1 MSLAPQQYRP
11 RLLDATVERKLRS
24 FGAIEIAGT
33 KFCGKTWTSLAHSES
48 IAHIDNDSIRQAVE
62 LDVSLALEG
71 ETPHTIDEWQDVP
84 KIWDAVRRRVDESG
98 NAKGQFIL
106 TGSSTVD
113 KTKVSHSGAGRIATL
128 HMRPM
133 SLFENGY
140 SNGSVSL
147 KGLFNG
153 KFHASPVQTSAR
165 TIAKA
170 ICQGGWPAACECDDD
185 LLGDIPAQYLDAL
198 FNVSTVKHGLNR
210 QTARRVAVSLAR
222 NIGKPVTYKTLYL
235 DTFEESDAEKINS
248 SISQQKLEPY
258 ISFLKD
264 QYTIEDQNG
273 WAAPIKSRSRVRTKP
288 KRSFVDPSLPAS
300 LLGMSP
306 ERLLMEMQVFRTLFE
321 ELCVRDVRI
330 YASALQQTPEPSVY
344 YYSDADGL
352 EVDIIVEL
360 TNGQWGAF
368 EVKLSEE
375 KVPQAEK
382 NLLRLKEKVAANPA
396 AHNQEPAFLAVLVG
410 MASFCRQLPS
420 GVYAIPITSLGA

>member
-1 MSLAPQQYRP
+1 MSLTPKKYRP

-24 FGAIEIAGT
+24 FGAIEVAGT

-48 IAHIDNDSIRQAVE
+48 IVHIDDDAIRQAVE

-71 ETPHTIDEWQDVP
+71 KTPHTIDKWQDIP
-84 KIWDAVRRRVDESG
+84 KIWDAVRRSIDESG

-133 SLFENGY
+133 SLFESGY
-140 SNGSVSL
+140 SNGNVSL
-147 KGLFNG
+147 KGLFKG
-153 KFHASPVQTSAR
+153 EFHSGQVQTSAR
-165 TIAKA
+165 AIAKA

-185 LLGDIPAQYLDAL
+185 LVGDIPAQYLDAL
-198 FNVSTVKHGLNR
+198 FKVSAAKRGLNC
-210 QTARRVAVSLAR
+210 QTVRRVAVSLAR
-222 NIGKPVTYKTLYL
+222 NIGKPVTYKTLFL
-235 DTFEESDAEKINS
+235 DTFEESDAEKVNS
-248 SISQQKLEPY
+248 SVAQQKLEPY
-258 ISFLKD
+258 INFLKE
-264 QYTIEDQNG
+264 QYALEDQNG
-273 WAAPIKSRSRVRTKP
+273 WDAPIKSKSRVRTKP

-306 ERLLMEMQVFRTLFE
+306 ERMLMEMQVFGTLFE
-321 ELCVRDVRI
+321 ELCLRDVRI

-360 TNGQWGAF
+360 ANGQWGAF
-368 EVKLSEE
+368 EVKLSED

-382 NLLRLKEKVAANPA
+382 NLLRLKKKIAANPA
-396 AHNQEPAFLAVLVG
+396 AHNQEPAFLATLVG
-410 MASFCRQLPS
+410 MASFYRQLPS
-420 GVYAIPITSLGA
+420 GVYVIPVTSLGV